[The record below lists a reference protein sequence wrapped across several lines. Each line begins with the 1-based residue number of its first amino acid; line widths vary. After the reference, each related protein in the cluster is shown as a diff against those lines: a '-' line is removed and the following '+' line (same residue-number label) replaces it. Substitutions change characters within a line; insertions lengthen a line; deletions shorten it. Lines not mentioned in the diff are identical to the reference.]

1 MTLLEKY
8 YYENVDIETPKAADN
23 ILEILE
29 PIINKDLVTLIDELL
44 GEVLSASGLDGF
56 KQGFELA
63 KSLNEEGEE
72 HK

>member
-8 YYENVDIETPKAADN
+8 YYENVDVETLKEVDD

-29 PIINKDLVTLIDELL
+29 PIINKDLVMLIDALI

-63 KSLNEEGEE
+63 KSLDEKENLA
-72 HK
+72 